1 MAIKRILAILVAMT
15 LAMLLFAACGKDEPV
30 INDDP
35 LTTAADVETTED
47 AELSSGVEDT
57 TLGGETT
64 LESESASEGETTT
77 AVGDTTGVDDTTE
90 LGPTTTTKPA
100 TAPKMP
106 EGKAEILAAY
116 TKVVNKVKVDMPQY
130 VSNDWQTMS
139 NVDMSGI
146 VYGPISLAARGFL
159 ETAEQT
165 TPEIHAAGGHPK
177 WFALPTDDLKE
188 ACVLTDTSKIESAT
202 CVKSGDYYVITITLV
217 QEKDPYMDKANPKAV
232 TSWHGRMFDVID
244 IVEVVDV
251 AKSLGFNADGAYC
264 TFKGTA
270 TLKYNPVTN
279 ECVSL
284 DHVIDVRMY
293 LGGKAAKVIADYHFY
308 DFKW

>member
-1 MAIKRILAILVAMT
+1 MKKALTALALV
-15 LAMLLFAACGKDEPV
+15 LALALLFTGCNG
-30 INDDP
+30 NG
-35 LTTAADVETTED
+35 TATTETD
-47 AELSSGVEDT
+47 PETSAAEELTQPVVDITEG
-57 TLGGETT
+57 GGETT
-64 LESESASEGETTT
+64 TEPESTSEWETTAEPENTSEGETTT
-77 AVGDTTGVDDTTE
+77 E
-90 LGPTTTTKPA
+90 GPTTTTKPA
-100 TAPKMP
+100 TAPALP
-106 EGKAEILAAY
+106 QGKAEILAAY

-159 ETAEQT
+159 ETKEQST
-165 TPEIHAAGGHPK
+165 ADTHAAGGHPK
-177 WFALPTDDLKE
+177 WFALPTDTLKE
-188 ACVLTDTSKIESAT
+188 GCVLTDTSKIESAN
-202 CVKSGDYYVITITLV
+202 CVKSGNDYVITITLV
-217 QEKDPYMDKANPKAV
+217 QEKDPVRDMGNPRSV
-232 TSWHGRMFDVID
+232 SSWHGKMFDVID

-251 AKSLGFNADGAYC
+251 AKSLGFNADNAYS

-270 TLKYNPVTN
+270 TLRYNPVTN
-279 ECVSL
+279 ECISL